1 MINVQAKPEGLSV
14 KVTFVCLGNVSSRW
28 DKLVI
33 VRIESVAA
41 ERESPPVMGAGL
53 QELALGWGVP
63 SKVPQE
69 GPLCSQECL
78 RLRLWVFKAWS
89 M

>member
-14 KVTFVCLGNVSSRW
+14 KVIFVCLGNVSSRW

-33 VRIESVAA
+33 VRSESVAA

-53 QELALGWGVP
+53 QDLALGWG
-63 SKVPQE
+63 
-69 GPLCSQECL
+69 GPLQSSTGGST
-78 RLRLWVFKAWS
+78 VFSGVPETQALGL
-89 M
+89 

>member
-14 KVTFVCLGNVSSRW
+14 KVVFVCLGNVSSRW

-33 VRIESVAA
+33 VRSDSVAA

-53 QELALGWGVP
+53 QELALGWGGSPPKFHRRVHC
-63 SKVPQE
+63 V
-69 GPLCSQECL
+69 L
-78 RLRLWVFKAWS
+78 RSA
-89 M
+89 